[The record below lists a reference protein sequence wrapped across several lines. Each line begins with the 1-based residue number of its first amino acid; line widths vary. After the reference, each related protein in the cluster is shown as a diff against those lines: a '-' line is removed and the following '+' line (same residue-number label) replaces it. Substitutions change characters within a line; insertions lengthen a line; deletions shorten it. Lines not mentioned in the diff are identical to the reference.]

1 MACSVPKD
9 DRDDRDD
16 DAALPNASTSDQ
28 AILHI
33 LEEART
39 A

>member
-1 MACSVPKD
+1 MECALQK
-9 DRDDRDD
+9 DDRDD

-28 AILHI
+28 DMLHI